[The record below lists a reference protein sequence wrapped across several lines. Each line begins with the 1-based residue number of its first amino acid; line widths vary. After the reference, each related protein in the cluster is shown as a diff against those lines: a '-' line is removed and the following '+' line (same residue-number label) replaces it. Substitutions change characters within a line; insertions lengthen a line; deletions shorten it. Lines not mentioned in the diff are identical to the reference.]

1 MCTLL
6 PLQAMLEKM
15 KTHKDRL
22 LPGDESGNYKM
33 WAACD
38 LATGLLISKTTNYEL
53 KEYPRVSNRLLFLL
67 AYPSLRANI
76 KTEYLLYLLVP
87 YFIVQTVENAI
98 IQLLFHL
105 NNSILLLRTNMSM
118 YCSKLVGHF
127 CLLEL
132 KLTELTRSQ

>member
-53 KEYPRVSNRLLFLL
+53 KEYPKVCTQGSDKEW
-67 AYPSLRANI
+67 SLGCVNPA
-76 KTEYLLYLLVP
+76 
-87 YFIVQTVENAI
+87 
-98 IQLLFHL
+98 
-105 NNSILLLRTNMSM
+105 S
-118 YCSKLVGHF
+118 
-127 CLLEL
+127 
-132 KLTELTRSQ
+132 